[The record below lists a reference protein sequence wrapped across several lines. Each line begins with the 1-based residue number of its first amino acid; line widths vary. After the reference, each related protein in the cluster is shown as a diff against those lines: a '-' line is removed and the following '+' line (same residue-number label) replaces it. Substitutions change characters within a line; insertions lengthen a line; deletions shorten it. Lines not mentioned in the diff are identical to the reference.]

1 VTTAGSKQKIIEN
14 ICYTELAYE
23 RINKKL
29 TVNYSKEQIELFIAK
44 LLKETNDKFFTKTG
58 KNYYIINTENN
69 IRLTI
74 NSNTYRIITVDK
86 IKDSL
91 THLSSI

>member
-1 VTTAGSKQKIIEN
+1 MTGSKQRIIEN

-29 TVNYSKEQIELFIAK
+29 TVNYSKEQIEIFITK
-44 LLKETNDKFFTKTG
+44 LLKETHDKFFTKTG

-86 IKDSL
+86 IKDGL